1 MKILVVGQDFPWP
14 PRYGS
19 HLRLAQVIEVATE
32 LGETD
37 VFSFAMNVDPDTCA
51 FPANIRARRLRTVAM
66 GRPDYSVKRRL
77 RWLVTPGVPHEVV
90 AARSVEKLE
99 RFADWIDPP
108 YDLIWFSKATTF
120 ALLDRP
126 QLGPTIVDLDDLE
139 DQKIEA
145 RLRAMGSSS
154 TLLETMHGAGA
165 KAQAKLNALRWSSL
179 QSAVARSV
187 QQVVLCSE
195 LDASRFGAD
204 NVTVVPNGYDVP
216 AQPLGRIDVGDPPT
230 IMLQGSLRYGPNAD
244 AAGWLVDEIAPII
257 RHILPTVEVRLVGE
271 PDGSVSKLDDPP
283 RVTVVG
289 RVDSMEPE
297 LALADIV
304 AVPIRYGSGTRVKI
318 LEAFAHRL
326 PVVSTTLGAEG
337 LGIKPDVHLLVAD
350 EPEAFAAACIR
361 LLEDL
366 DLRARLTEEAHRLF
380 LERFQW
386 SYAKDRIKELM
397 VQVSTSTLRPPSHR
411 RSTR

>member
-1 MKILVVGQDFPWP
+1 
-14 PRYGS
+14 
-19 HLRLAQVIEVATE
+19 
-32 LGETD
+32 
-37 VFSFAMNVDPDTCA
+37 
-51 FPANIRARRLRTVAM
+51 
-66 GRPDYSVKRRL
+66 RRL